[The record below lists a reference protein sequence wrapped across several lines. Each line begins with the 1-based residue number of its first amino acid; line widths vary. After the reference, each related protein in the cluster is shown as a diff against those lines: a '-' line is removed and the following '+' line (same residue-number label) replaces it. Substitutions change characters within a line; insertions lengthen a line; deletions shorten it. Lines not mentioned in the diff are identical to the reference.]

1 MKGLQKG
8 NTMATAD
15 SRQLREP
22 VRFDPNVPQTVTI
35 ESTGTA
41 QPGRDG
47 PEFRYMLEGGKIMW
61 VAEEAHKQIERA
73 KRTDPQGD
81 TFTITKR
88 KSGRA
93 AATWEVVQHAD
104 EPQPAPAPRP
114 APAAALAPPRQ
125 AQLPAQGEPYSTTL
139 YTCLCAAMR
148 DAQAAEAFAAQIGR
162 PVAFETADVRAM
174 AATLFIH
181 ATGGR

>member
-1 MKGLQKG
+1 MAASAAAAVRDRVAFDA
-8 NTMATAD
+8 NTT
-15 SRQLREP
+15 
-22 VRFDPNVPQTVTI
+22 QTVTI

-41 QPGRDG
+41 QASRDG
-47 PEFRYMLEGGKIMW
+47 TPEFRYRLAENKIMW
-61 VAEEAHKQIERA
+61 VPPEVHEQIVRALQTEAEA
-73 KRTDPQGD
+73 G
-81 TFTITKR
+81 TFSITKR
-88 KSGRA
+88 KRGNQ

-104 EPQPAPAPRP
+104 EPKQQAEPPRCAPRP

-148 DAQAAEAFAAQIGR
+148 DAQAAEAFATQIGR
-162 PVAFETADVRAM
+162 PCAFETGDIRAM